1 MNLKRVPP
9 REVGKGDTTIVIED
23 WVAHSVGI
31 KDGLWF
37 AHAND
42 FFTDSTSLT
51 WQVEVTGAPS
61 FEVCMQSLAAAVRKA
76 KEEIKRA
83 KVGTK

>member
-9 REVGKGDTTIVIED
+9 REVGTGDTTITVED
-23 WVAHSVGI
+23 WRVHSVGI
-31 KDGLWF
+31 ENSLWF
-37 AHAND
+37 ARAND

-61 FEVCMQSLAAAVRKA
+61 FEVCMQSIAAAIRKA

-83 KVGTK
+83 KAGAK